1 MRKFNH
7 YVLIKLKQFRTF
19 LGPAPSETTWY

>member
-7 YVLIKLKQFRTF
+7 YVLIVLTELQEWAKAVHTIKK
-19 LGPAPSETTWY
+19 Y

>member
-7 YVLIKLKQFRTF
+7 YVLIVLSELKEIANAIHAVKQ
-19 LGPAPSETTWY
+19 